1 MFYLIFQSK
10 IRKSYQHFLIF
21 SCQLFFSPKLKNM
34 PMNVIDE
41 KLNPILDDPRA
52 DSVVLSNLYIEM
64 ALKLNMKI

>member
-1 MFYLIFQSK
+1 
-10 IRKSYQHFLIF
+10 
-21 SCQLFFSPKLKNM
+21 M

-64 ALKLNMKI
+64 ALKLNMRI